1 LGNIITIDPNV
12 QIHKG
17 FIMVE
22 ILYGYHPVREALRAG
37 KRELLE
43 ICLPKGKSSYRVEEV
58 ASLAKAAHVSI
69 NRVSMGRIE
78 SMVATDSHQGI
89 CASAGPYVWSDLSRL
104 LKTAEGRNPFLLL
117 LDHIVDP
124 HNLGALLRTA
134 FCAGLDGVVITKD
147 RSAQPTPA
155 VSKASAGTMEHI
167 SLTRV
172 TNMVST
178 IKTLKE
184 SGLWVAGLDKQTG
197 QSIYTSDMTGPM
209 ALVIGSEEKGIRPL
223 VKKHCDLMVAIPQV
237 GDVDSLNASVAGG
250 VVMYETY
257 RQRELQGCNLGAD

>member
-1 LGNIITIDPNV
+1 
-12 QIHKG
+12 
-17 FIMVE
+17 MVE

-69 NRVSMGRIE
+69 NRVSMRRIE

-209 ALVIGSEEKGIRPL
+209 ALVIGSEERGIRPL

>member
-1 LGNIITIDPNV
+1 
-12 QIHKG
+12 
-17 FIMVE
+17 MVE

-43 ICLPKGKSSYRVEEV
+43 ICLPKGKSPYRVEEV

-69 NRVSMGRIE
+69 NRVSMRRIE

-117 LDHIVDP
+117 LDHMVDP

>member
-1 LGNIITIDPNV
+1 
-12 QIHKG
+12 
-17 FIMVE
+17 MVE

-43 ICLPKGKSSYRVEEV
+43 ICLSKGKSSYRVEEV
-58 ASLAKAAHVSI
+58 ASLAKVAHVSI

-104 LKTAEGRNPFLLL
+104 LKTAEGRTPFLLL

>member
-1 LGNIITIDPNV
+1 MT
-12 QIHKG
+12 
-17 FIMVE
+17 E

-37 KRELLE
+37 RRKLLE
-43 ICLPKGKSSYRVEEV
+43 ICLPKGKSSPRLEELV
-58 ASLAKAAHVSI
+58 SLAVAA
-69 NRVSMGRIE
+69 RVPIKQIPMGRIE
-78 SMVATDSHQGI
+78 TMAGTQSHQGV
-89 CASAGPYVWSDLSRL
+89 CAIVGPYPWNDLSRL
-104 LKTAEGRNPFLLL
+104 LKTTKGVDPFLLL
-117 LDHIVDP
+117 LDHVVDP

-178 IKTLKE
+178 MTTLKE
-184 SGLWVAGLDKQTG
+184 SGLWIAGLDKHKGKNIFVT
-197 QSIYTSDMTGPM
+197 DLTGPM
-209 ALVIGSEEKGIRPL
+209 ALIIGSEEKGIRPL
-223 VKKHCDLMVAIPQV
+223 VKKHCDLMVAIPQI

-257 RQRELQGCNLGAD
+257 RQREVRSMAITT

>member
-1 LGNIITIDPNV
+1 
-12 QIHKG
+12 
-17 FIMVE
+17 MAE

-43 ICLPKGKSSYRVEEV
+43 ICLPRGKSSPRHEEV
-58 ASLAKAAHVSI
+58 ASLAAAAQVPVK
-69 NRVSMGRIE
+69 RVSVGRIE
-78 SMVATDSHQGI
+78 SMAGTQFHQGI
-89 CASAGPYVWSDLSRL
+89 CAAVGPYAWSDLSQV
-104 LKTAEGRNPFLLL
+104 LKTAKDPNPFLLL

-134 FCAGLDGVVITKD
+134 FCAGLNGVVITKD

-178 IKTLKE
+178 MTTLKE
-184 SGLWVAGLDKQTG
+184 SGLWIAGLDKHTG
-197 QSIYTSDMTGPM
+197 KSIYASDLTGPM

-223 VKKHCDLMVAIPQV
+223 VKKRCDPMVAIPQI
-237 GDVDSLNASVAGG
+237 GDVDSLNASVAGA
-250 VVMYETY
+250 VVMYEVY
-257 RQRELQGCNLGAD
+257 RQRVQPISK

>member
-1 LGNIITIDPNV
+1 MMP
-12 QIHKG
+12 
-17 FIMVE
+17 E
-22 ILYGYHPVREALRAG
+22 ILYGYHPVKEALRAG

-43 ICLPKGKSSYRVEEV
+43 ICLPKGKSSPRIEEV
-58 ASLAKAAHVSI
+58 ASLAAAA
-69 NRVSMGRIE
+69 RVSVKRVPMGKIE
-78 SMVATDSHQGI
+78 SMAATDSHQGI
-89 CASAGPYVWSDLSRL
+89 CASVGPYVLSDLPRL
-104 LKTAEGRNPFLLL
+104 LKTAKGNDPFLLL

-124 HNLGALLRTA
+124 HNLGALIRTA
-134 FCAGLDGVVITKD
+134 FCAGLDGVIITKD
-147 RSAQPTPA
+147 RSVQPTPA

-184 SGLWVAGLDKQTG
+184 SGLWVAGLDRHTG
-197 QSIYTSDMTGPM
+197 QNIYTSDLKGPM

-223 VKKHCDLMVAIPQV
+223 VKKHCDLMIAIPQV

-250 VVMYETY
+250 VVIYETY
-257 RQRELQGCNLGAD
+257 RQRETKLRQQSSNSIKS

>member
-1 LGNIITIDPNV
+1 MT
-12 QIHKG
+12 
-17 FIMVE
+17 E

-37 KRELLE
+37 RRKLLE
-43 ICLPKGKSSYRVEEV
+43 ICLPKGKSSPRLEELI
-58 ASLAKAAHVSI
+58 SLAVAAQVPI
-69 NRVSMGRIE
+69 KQVPMGRIE
-78 SMVATDSHQGI
+78 TMAGTQFHQGV
-89 CASAGPYVWSDLSRL
+89 CAIAGPYPWSDLSRL
-104 LKTAEGRNPFLLL
+104 LKTTKGVDPFLLL
-117 LDHIVDP
+117 LDHVVDP

-147 RSAQPTPA
+147 RSAQPSPA

-167 SLTRV
+167 FLARV

-178 IKTLKE
+178 MTTLKE
-184 SGLWVAGLDKQTG
+184 SGLWIAGLDKHKG
-197 QSIYTSDMTGPM
+197 KSIYASDLTGPM

-223 VKKHCDLMVAIPQV
+223 VRKHCDLMVAIPQI

-257 RQRELQGCNLGAD
+257 RQREVRSMV

>member
-1 LGNIITIDPNV
+1 M
-12 QIHKG
+12 
-17 FIMVE
+17 MVE

-37 KRELLE
+37 KRALLE
-43 ICLPKGKSSYRVEEV
+43 IWLPTGKSSPRVDEV
-58 ASLAKAAHVSI
+58 ASLAAAAHVSI

-78 SMVATDSHQGI
+78 SMAATDAHQGI
-89 CASAGPYVWSDLSRL
+89 CASAGPYVWSDFSLF
-104 LKTAEGRNPFLLL
+104 LKTAHGSNPFLLL

-155 VSKASAGTMEHI
+155 VSKTSAGTMEHI
-167 SLTRV
+167 SLARV

-184 SGLWVAGLDKQTG
+184 SGLWVAGLDKHTG
-197 QSIYTSDMTGPM
+197 QNIYTSDLSGPI

-223 VKKHCDLMVAIPQV
+223 VKKNCDLMIAIPQV

-257 RQRELQGCNLGAD
+257 RQRHVGAMSIIT

>member
-1 LGNIITIDPNV
+1 MT
-12 QIHKG
+12 
-17 FIMVE
+17 E

-37 KRELLE
+37 KRKLLE
-43 ICLPKGKSSYRVEEV
+43 IYVPNGKLPARAEEV
-58 ASLAKAAHVSI
+58 ADLALSVHVPI
-69 NRVSMGRIE
+69 QRVAIGKIE
-78 SMVATDSHQGI
+78 SMTATQSHQGI
-89 CASAGPYVWSDLSRL
+89 CAVTGSYVWSDLSQL
-104 LKTAEGRNPFLLL
+104 LKTTQGQQPFLLL

-178 IKTLKE
+178 IKTLKD
-184 SGLWVAGLDKQTG
+184 SGIWVAGLDKHTG
-197 QSIYTSDMTGPM
+197 ESIYTSDLTGPM
-209 ALVIGSEEKGIRPL
+209 ALIIGGEEKGIRPL
-223 VKKHCDLMVAIPQV
+223 VKKHCDLMIAIPQI

-257 RQRELQGCNLGAD
+257 RQREAISTSEKT

>member
-1 LGNIITIDPNV
+1 MT
-12 QIHKG
+12 
-17 FIMVE
+17 E
-22 ILYGYHPVREALRAG
+22 ILYGYHPVREAFRAG
-37 KRELLE
+37 KRKLLE
-43 ICLPKGKSSYRVEEV
+43 ICLPKGKSSPRIEELV
-58 ASLAKAAHVSI
+58 SLAAATQVPI
-69 NRVSMGRIE
+69 KQVPMRRIE
-78 SMVATDSHQGI
+78 TMTGTQFHQGV
-89 CASAGPYVWSDLSRL
+89 CAIVGPYPWSDLPRL
-104 LKTAEGRNPFLLL
+104 LKTTKGVDPFLLL
-117 LDHIVDP
+117 LDHVVDP

-134 FCAGLDGVVITKD
+134 FCAGLGGVVITKD

-178 IKTLKE
+178 LSTLKD
-184 SGLWVAGLDKQTG
+184 SGLWIAGLDKHKG
-197 QSIYTSDMTGPM
+197 KSIYASDLTGPL

-223 VKKHCDLMVAIPQV
+223 VKKHCDLMVAIPQI

-257 RQRELQGCNLGAD
+257 RQREVRSMAITT

>member
-1 LGNIITIDPNV
+1 MT
-12 QIHKG
+12 
-17 FIMVE
+17 E

-43 ICLPKGKSSYRVEEV
+43 ICLPKGKSSHRVEELV
-58 ASLAKAAHVSI
+58 SLAVAAQVPVKQVPV
-69 NRVSMGRIE
+69 RRIE
-78 SMVATDSHQGI
+78 TMAGTQFHQGV
-89 CASAGPYVWSDLSRL
+89 CALAGPYPWGDLPRL
-104 LKTAEGRNPFLLL
+104 LKTAKGVDPLILLI
-117 LDHIVDP
+117 DHVVDP

-167 SLTRV
+167 PLTRV

-178 IKTLKE
+178 MTFLKE
-184 SGLWVAGLDKQTG
+184 SGLWIAGLDKHRG
-197 QSIYTSDMTGPM
+197 KSIYASDLTGPL

-250 VVMYETY
+250 VVMYEIY
-257 RQRELQGCNLGAD
+257 RQRVQPVSK

>member
-1 LGNIITIDPNV
+1 MGDIVTAAIKDDR
-12 QIHKG
+12 IHKG
-17 FIMVE
+17 CVMVE

-37 KRELLE
+37 KRKMLE
-43 ICLPKGKSSYRVEEV
+43 ICLATGKSSPRVEDV
-58 ASLAKAAHVSI
+58 ASLAAAAHVPV
-69 NRVSMGRIE
+69 NRVSMGRIAA
-78 SMVATDSHQGI
+78 MAATEAHQGI
-89 CASAGPYVWSDLSRL
+89 CARVGPYAWSDLSRM
-104 LKTAEGRNPFLLL
+104 LKTREGENLFLLL
-117 LDHIVDP
+117 LDHVVDP

-134 FCAGLDGVVITKD
+134 FCAGLNGVVITKD
-147 RSAQPTPA
+147 RSVQPTPA

-184 SGLWVAGLDKQTG
+184 YGLWMAGLDKHTG
-197 QSIYTSDMTGPM
+197 QSIYDSDLTGPL
-209 ALVIGSEEKGIRPL
+209 ALIIGGEEKGIRPL

-250 VVMYETY
+250 VVMYEVY
-257 RQRELQGCNLGAD
+257 RQRESTLK

>member
-1 LGNIITIDPNV
+1 
-12 QIHKG
+12 
-17 FIMVE
+17 MVE

-43 ICLPKGKSSYRVEEV
+43 IYLPTGKSSSRAEEV
-58 ASLAKAAHVSI
+58 VFLAEAAHVPI
-69 NRVSMGRIE
+69 KRVPMGRIE
-78 SMVATDSHQGI
+78 SMSATDAHQGI
-89 CASAGPYVWSDLSRL
+89 CASAGPYVWSDLFRL
-104 LKTAEGRNPFLLL
+104 TKTAQGGKPFLLL

-134 FCAGLDGVVITKD
+134 FCAGLDGVIITKD

-184 SGLWVAGLDKQTG
+184 SGLWVAGLDKHTG
-197 QSIYTSDMTGPM
+197 QSIYSSDLTGPM

-223 VKKHCDLMVAIPQV
+223 VKKHCDLMIAIPQV

-257 RQRELQGCNLGAD
+257 RQREFG

>member
-1 LGNIITIDPNV
+1 
-12 QIHKG
+12 
-17 FIMVE
+17 MVE

-43 ICLPKGKSSYRVEEV
+43 IYLPTGKSSSRAEEV
-58 ASLAKAAHVSI
+58 VFLAETAHVPI
-69 NRVSMGRIE
+69 KRVPMGRIE
-78 SMVATDSHQGI
+78 SMSATDAHQGI
-89 CASAGPYVWSDLSRL
+89 CASAGPYVWSDLFQL
-104 LKTAEGRNPFLLL
+104 TKTAQGGKPFLLL

-134 FCAGLDGVVITKD
+134 FCAGLDGVIITKD

-184 SGLWVAGLDKQTG
+184 SGLWVAGLDKHTG
-197 QSIYTSDMTGPM
+197 QSIYSSDLTGPM

-223 VKKHCDLMVAIPQV
+223 VKKHCDLMIAIPQV
-237 GDVDSLNASVAGG
+237 GDIDSLNASVAGG

-257 RQRELQGCNLGAD
+257 RQREFGSMPIPG

>member
-1 LGNIITIDPNV
+1 
-12 QIHKG
+12 
-17 FIMVE
+17 MVE
-22 ILYGYHPVREALRAG
+22 ILYGYHPVKEALRAG
-37 KRELLE
+37 KRALLE
-43 ICLPKGKSSYRVEEV
+43 IYLPAGKSSPRVEEV
-58 ASLAKAAHVSI
+58 ATMAAAARVSI
-69 NRVSMGRIE
+69 NRISMGRIA
-78 SMVATDSHQGI
+78 SMAATQAHQGI
-89 CASAGPYVWSDLSRL
+89 CASVGPYVWSDFSQL
-104 LKTAEGRNPFLLL
+104 LKKIQGSSPFLLL

-147 RSAQPTPA
+147 RSAQPSPA

-178 IKTLKE
+178 IKTLQE
-184 SGLWVAGLDKQTG
+184 SGLWVAGLDKHTG
-197 QSIYTSDMTGPM
+197 QSIYASDLTGPM

-223 VKKHCDLMVAIPQV
+223 VKKKCDLMIAIPQV

-257 RQRELQGCNLGAD
+257 RQRQNRSS

>member
-1 LGNIITIDPNV
+1 MMTEV
-12 QIHKG
+12 
-17 FIMVE
+17 
-22 ILYGYHPVREALRAG
+22 LYGYHPVREALRVG

-43 ICLPKGKSSYRVEEV
+43 ICLPKGKSSPRLEELV
-58 ASLAKAAHVSI
+58 SLAVAA
-69 NRVSMGRIE
+69 RVPIKQVPMGRIE
-78 SMVATDSHQGI
+78 TMAGTQFHQGV
-89 CASAGPYVWSDLSRL
+89 CAIAGPYPWSDVSRL
-104 LKTAEGRNPFLLL
+104 LKTAKGVDPLLLL
-117 LDHIVDP
+117 LDHVVDP

-178 IKTLKE
+178 MTTLKE
-184 SGLWVAGLDKQTG
+184 SGLWIAGLDKHKG
-197 QSIYTSDMTGPM
+197 KSIFASDLTGPM

-223 VKKHCDLMVAIPQV
+223 VKKHCDLMVAIPQI

-257 RQRELQGCNLGAD
+257 RQREVRSMAITT

>member
-1 LGNIITIDPNV
+1 
-12 QIHKG
+12 
-17 FIMVE
+17 M
-22 ILYGYHPVREALRAG
+22 
-37 KRELLE
+37 
-43 ICLPKGKSSYRVEEV
+43 
-58 ASLAKAAHVSI
+58 
-69 NRVSMGRIE
+69 
-78 SMVATDSHQGI
+78 
-89 CASAGPYVWSDLSRL
+89 SDVFHLT
-104 LKTAEGRNPFLLL
+104 KTTRGRNPFLLL

-147 RSAQPTPA
+147 RSAQPSPA

-184 SGLWVAGLDKQTG
+184 SGLWVAGLDKHIG
-197 QSIYTSDMTGPM
+197 QSIYTSDLTGPM

-223 VKKHCDLMVAIPQV
+223 VRKHCDLMIAIPQI

-250 VVMYETY
+250 VVMYEIY
-257 RQRELQGCNLGAD
+257 RQREAKLTKKSERS